1 MVQQL
6 GLCSFTV
13 EGMGSIPGQG
23 IQFSQADG
31 RARKKKEKDFS
42 QVFPPS
48 TCSEVF

>member
-31 RARKKKEKDFS
+31 RARKKKEKDFFPGLPS
-42 QVFPPS
+42 QHLF
-48 TCSEVF
+48 